1 MGQVVDEIDWWK
13 VDILFID
20 QSIPI
25 ITPLNLSFFIR
36 SCVVYEKFFYDKITN
51 LLKDSNKLGIY

>member
-25 ITPLNLSFFIR
+25 ITPLNLSFFLEAVLFMKSSSMI
-36 SCVVYEKFFYDKITN
+36 
-51 LLKDSNKLGIY
+51 KLQTY

>member
-25 ITPLNLSFFIR
+25 ITPLNLCFFIR